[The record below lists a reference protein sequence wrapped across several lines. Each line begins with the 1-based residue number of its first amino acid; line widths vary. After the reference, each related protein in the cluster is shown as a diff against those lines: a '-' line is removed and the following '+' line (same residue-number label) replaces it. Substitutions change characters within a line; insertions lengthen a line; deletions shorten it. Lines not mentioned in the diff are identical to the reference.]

1 MINIDGI
8 SQIDS
13 VLETSSQFGMFT
25 MEQDEKIKTGR
36 DYIIF
41 IFANISIKY

>member
-13 VLETSSQFGMFT
+13 VLEASFQFGMFT
-25 MEQDEKIKTGR
+25 MEQDEK
-36 DYIIF
+36 
-41 IFANISIKY
+41 N